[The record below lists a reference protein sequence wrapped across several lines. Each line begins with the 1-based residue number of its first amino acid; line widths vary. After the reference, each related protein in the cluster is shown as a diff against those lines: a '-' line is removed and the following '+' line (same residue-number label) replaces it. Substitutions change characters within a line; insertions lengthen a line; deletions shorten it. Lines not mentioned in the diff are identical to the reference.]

1 MNNKNLGT
9 KTFSF
14 FLITVVAVIIV
25 MMLKCSGIW
34 ENTLLPWLQGK
45 VNWIPI
51 LLFIIVVACLIES
64 MWLGCCSVHLNRKE
78 KKYNKISEEDAKN
91 KVYEILKLTSNDK
104 AQIDKILREIL
115 KKDKQ
120 QEKEFDKQSREYWM
134 YIWKIVYIIQRYY
147 AKKGYLEYA
156 YSTLLEEKSMF
167 DIFSENNLITAV
179 SIALG
184 ILGII
189 GGKTN
194 IKIAYTSLM
203 LIILIVLIEN
213 VRAVFENRKPKN
225 KEKKFYR
232 EIIEGVLN
240 ASKK

>member
-1 MNNKNLGT
+1 MIKILESVAIGALAVWLKFSGILENIVL
-9 KTFSF
+9 SF
-14 FLITVVAVIIV
+14 FRKHIDWIPYILGVIIV
-25 MMLKCSGIW
+25 VSLIDCAYAWFK
-34 ENTLLPWLQGK
+34 GK
-45 VNWIPI
+45 KGS
-51 LLFIIVVACLIES
+51 E
-64 MWLGCCSVHLNRKE
+64 
-78 KKYNKISEEDAKN
+78 KISARYAKN
-91 KVYEILKLTSNDK
+91 KVYEILRLTSDDK
-104 AQIDKILREIL
+104 ATLNVILRRILRE
-115 KKDKQ
+115 DEQ
-120 QEKEFDKQSREYWM
+120 QEKEFAKQSREYWM

-147 AKKGYLEYA
+147 AERGYLEYA
-156 YSTLLEEKSMF
+156 YSALLEEKSMF

-189 GGKTN
+189 GGQTN
-194 IKIAYTSLM
+194 IDIAYISLM

-213 VRAVFENRKPKN
+213 VKAVFENNKPEK